1 VFIYGANEQY
11 YVATDFEEMACER
24 TIILSTE

>member
-11 YVATDFEEMACER
+11 YVATDFEETAYEG
-24 TIILSTE
+24 TIILSSE